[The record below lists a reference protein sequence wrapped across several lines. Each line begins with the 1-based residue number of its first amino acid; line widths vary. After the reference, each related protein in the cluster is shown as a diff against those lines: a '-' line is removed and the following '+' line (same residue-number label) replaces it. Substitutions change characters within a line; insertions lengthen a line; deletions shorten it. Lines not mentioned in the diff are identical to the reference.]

1 MNDDERDAMIRRL
14 AQDQLQPPPVPREEL
29 WARIQAARAGA
40 VEAATTVRTVKTVKT
55 VKTVAAGGAGA
66 AIRPRRWAPLAWP
79 VGIAALLA
87 LAFGIG
93 RLSVGSPSRS
103 AAEPPSRLVTEPP
116 SRRVA
121 EAPTTAHRLV
131 AADYLGRTEAFL
143 TDFRVAARTGQPDQA
158 VTVEARRLLGTARLL
173 LDSPVAEDVRLRAL
187 LEDLE
192 LVLAEIAQ
200 LQGERPRDLDLITNG
215 LDQRGT
221 LGRLRSAVPAGGTPA
236 LTQGVL

>member
-14 AQDQLQPPPVPREEL
+14 AQDQLQPPPAPREEL
-29 WARIQAARAGA
+29 WARIQAAREGKAVKAVTAIAA
-40 VEAATTVRTVKTVKT
+40 VE
-55 VKTVAAGGAGA
+55 
-66 AIRPRRWAPLAWP
+66 RRWAPLAWP

-93 RLSVGSPSRS
+93 RLTAP
-103 AAEPPSRLVTEPP
+103 EPTPVAQAPATEPG
-116 SRRVA
+116 RRPA
-121 EAPTTAHRLV
+121 SPAHRLV
-131 AADYLGRTEAFL
+131 AAEYLGRTEAFL

-158 VTVEARRLLGTARLL
+158 VPTEARRLLGTARLL

-221 LGRLRSAVPAGGTPA
+221 LGRLRSAVPAGGMPA

>member
-29 WARIQAARAGA
+29 WARIQAAREGKAVGA
-40 VEAATTVRTVKTVKT
+40 VT
-55 VKTVAAGGAGA
+55 
-66 AIRPRRWAPLAWP
+66 AITAVERRWAPLAWP

-93 RLSVGSPSRS
+93 RLTAP
-103 AAEPPSRLVTEPP
+103 EPTPVAQAPATEPG
-116 SRRVA
+116 RR
-121 EAPTTAHRLV
+121 PTSPAHRLV
-131 AADYLGRTEAFL
+131 AAEYLGRTEAFL
-143 TDFRVAARTGQPDQA
+143 TDFRVAARTGQPDQD
-158 VTVEARRLLGTARLL
+158 VTTEARRLLGTARLL

-221 LGRLRSAVPAGGTPA
+221 LGRLRSAVPAGGMPA